1 MTHEKL
7 LTDQMPKMFGIQI
20 LCVFFFI
27 KTGTKKWS
35 SLPCSEEGR
44 ADGDEDEL
52 DGEQGAEES
61 PTKN

>member
-1 MTHEKL
+1 
-7 LTDQMPKMFGIQI
+7 MPKMFGIQI

-61 PTKN
+61 PTKNQ